1 MANTK
6 DSTSRPSG
14 DVDAL
19 LGTTPRRR
27 LRRAL
32 VWAVVVLLVATV
44 AVVLWQRNEAR
55 RDAQPRYQ
63 LEEARR
69 GNLLV
74 SVTATGRL
82 QPTNQVDVGSEL
94 SGILEKVLVDA
105 NDRVARGQVI
115 ARLDL
120 SKLNDQV
127 IRSQGALAAARA
139 QVLQTQATVEE
150 ARASLAR
157 LQQVSELSGG
167 KVPSRA
173 EMQTAEA
180 TLKRALAN
188 EANAKA
194 TVDQA
199 AAQLKT
205 DQTNVVKASIRS
217 PIDGVVLTRKVEPGQ
232 TVAATL
238 QAPVLFTIAEDLAQ
252 MKLEVDVDE
261 ADVGAVTEGQPATF
275 SVDAYPGRR
284 YPSQVTRV
292 GFGSQTKDNVVSYLT
307 LLSVRNDDLSLRPG
321 MTATAQ
327 ITTAER
333 NDVLLVPNAALRWNP
348 PADPS
353 GAASDKSAEKAPSR
367 GVLGALMPRPPQSNV
382 TRPVPAPKAGAQ
394 AQVWVLRD
402 GRPVA
407 VRVKVGVTD
416 GRQTEIAGG
425 ELQPGTPVIVD
436 SLGTP

>member
-1 MANTK
+1 MANTNE
-6 DSTSRPSG
+6 SRSNQNG

-19 LGTTPRRR
+19 LGTKPRRR
-27 LRRAL
+27 WRRAL
-32 VWAVVVLLVATV
+32 VWAVVVLVGLAIAGVA
-44 AVVLWQRNEAR
+44 WQRHQAR

-63 LEEARR
+63 FEEARR

-94 SGILEKVLVDA
+94 SGILDKVLVDA
-105 NDRVARGQVI
+105 NDRVTRGQVI
-115 ARLDL
+115 AQLDL

-127 IRSQGALAAARA
+127 IRSQGALTAARA
-139 QVLQTQATVEE
+139 QVLQAQATVEE
-150 ARASLAR
+150 SRANLAR
-157 LQQVSELSGG
+157 LRQVSELSGG

-173 EMQTAEA
+173 EMQAAEA
-180 TLKRALAN
+180 ALKRALAN

-217 PIDGVVLTRKVEPGQ
+217 PIDGVVLSRKVEPGQ

-261 ADVGAVTEGQPATF
+261 ADVGSVNEGQPATF
-275 SVDAYPGRR
+275 NVDAYPSRH

-292 GFGSQTKDNVVSYLT
+292 GFGSQTKENVVSYLT
-307 LLSVRNDDLSLRPG
+307 VLTVRNDDLSLRPG

-333 NDVLLVPNAALRWNP
+333 TDVLLVPNAALRWTP
-348 PADPS
+348 PSD
-353 GAASDKSAEKAPSR
+353 ASDKGAEKASSR
-367 GVLGALMPRPPQSNV
+367 GVLGALMPRPPQSG
-382 TRPVPAPKAGAQ
+382 TTARPAPAPKAGAQ

-402 GRPVA
+402 GQPVA
-407 VRVKVGVTD
+407 VPVRVGVTD

-425 ELQPGTPVIVD
+425 ELQPGTAVIVD
-436 SLGTP
+436 SLGAP